1 MGMVGGHAVSPAA
14 AADSF
19 PSRPITLLVPFSAGG
34 PTDKLARDLS
44 EAMRQRLGQ
53 TVVVE
58 NIGGAGG
65 TIGAGKVANA
75 RPDGYTLMLVHV
87 GMATWPAL
95 YPGWERKTLEAFD
108 YLGLI
113 NEVPMTLVGRPT
125 LAPKNIDELTS
136 WLKGNHDKVNLANGG
151 PGSASDLCGL
161 QLQEKLGIKLT
172 TIPYK
177 GTGPAMIDLMGNQ
190 LDLLCTMTIGAQ
202 DQIKGGKIKGFAV
215 TSLKRVPTP
224 ELDALP
230 TLDESGLKGFNVTI
244 WHGLYAPRNTPPE
257 IRGKLNG
264 TLREILASR
273 DFVSEQERLG
283 ALVVSENLQTPAGHR
298 EFVEGEISRW
308 TGVLRGSQSSRAGK

>member
-1 MGMVGGHAVSPAA
+1 MAQVASLLFALLSMGMVGGHAVSPAA

-202 DQIKGGKIKGFAV
+202 DQIKEENQRLRGHLAEARADPGA
-215 TSLKRVPTP
+215 RRAA
-224 ELDALP
+224 DA
-230 TLDESGLKGFNVTI
+230 G
-244 WHGLYAPRNTPPE
+244 R
-257 IRGKLNG
+257 IRSQGIQRDHMAW
-264 TLREILASR
+264 TLRP
-273 DFVSEQERLG
+273 QEHAAR
-283 ALVVSENLQTPAGHR
+283 NPR
-298 EFVEGEISRW
+298 ETQWHAQGNP
-308 TGVLRGSQSSRAGK
+308 GQP